1 MPGAAL
7 EDRIAELAMAALA
20 PCDLGDGIEV
30 VHDVEKL
37 EIEMDCDIADAPSV
51 EALASTM
58 QLHDEVA
65 STMQFLRQDELA
77 STLQFARQDELAST
91 VEFAR
96 FSAPYE
102 RIELQLDASAY
113 RRATIEDARRMLRAG
128 SAAEQA
134 RQPRPDPTRRRTRV
148 M

>member
-7 EDRIAELAMAALA
+7 EDRIAEVAMAALA

-37 EIEMDCDIADAPSV
+37 EIEMDCDVADVPLLDELAKTV
-51 EALASTM
+51 EHVRL
-58 QLHDEVA
+58 E
-65 STMQFLRQDELA
+65 ELA

-91 VEFAR
+91 MEFAR

-102 RIELQLDASAY
+102 RIELQLDAGAY

-134 RQPRPDPTRRRTRV
+134 RQPRPDPARRRTRV